1 MYANTES
8 RQPSQTEGYGTS
20 RGRGQGGRSYWRAR
34 GRGRSGYNQNWYYN
48 RGERDDSKVMCYRCD
63 KLGHYA
69 SSCPDRLLKFQETTE
84 KKDDDTQEA
93 DNLIMHEV
101 VYLNEQKIKPN
112 IFEED
117 LNRSYLWYLA
127 TELVIT

>member
-1 MYANTES
+1 
-8 RQPSQTEGYGTS
+8 
-20 RGRGQGGRSYWRAR
+20 
-34 GRGRSGYNQNWYYN
+34 
-48 RGERDDSKVMCYRCD
+48 MCYRCD

-69 SSCPDRLLKFQETTE
+69 SSCPDRLFKFQETTE

-93 DNLIMHEV
+93 DNLMMHEV

-117 LNRSYLWYLA
+117 LNTSYLWYLDNGA
-127 TELVIT
+127 SNHMSGDRSFSSSSTRQSLEW